1 MKVITLKQ
9 PWASLV
15 AYGIKKY
22 EFRTW
27 KTNYRGKL
35 LIHAGA
41 GIDKDEMKK
50 YVDLEI
56 DFPKSKIIAIVDLLD
71 CCLLDDELNK
81 KIILENNIAYGNK
94 IRTGYAWKL
103 DNVKMINI
111 DKKINGQLGLW
122 NYDYEED

>member
-1 MKVITLKQ
+1 M
-9 PWASLV
+9 ASLV

-56 DFPKSKIIAIVDLLD
+56 DFPKSKIIAIVDLVD

-111 DKKINGQLGLW
+111 DKKINAQLWLW
-122 NYDYEED
+122 NYDYEEG